1 MAPCASKTS
10 LGYPWGGAFILGA
23 GWGLG
28 YANAPSL
35 HFLHLSVVVILV
47 LFLVILVLFLVLFLV
62 IKFVSF

>member
-35 HFLHLSVVVILV
+35 HFLHLSVVV
-47 LFLVILVLFLVLFLV
+47 LFLKYLSPYPFYFFLYDA
-62 IKFVSF
+62 